1 MMHQRKGKKII
12 IYFFIL
18 ILFGS
23 INNIKINDFK
33 FKKIKNIYISGLNDL
48 ENKIIMSDIKS
59 LNLNNIFFINENE
72 INTIMNKNTL
82 IEKFNIFKKYPSALE
97 IKIEKTNFLATIT
110 QNDKTFLVGSNGKLS
125 SSNLSTTELPH
136 IFGKPNIQEF
146 LKFKRIIDQS
156 NISYSQIKNLYFF
169 QSKRW
174 DLELENNI
182 VIKLPKTH
190 IKKSLEETFI
200 FLNEDKFKNI
210 KIVDARVKNQIII
223 NE

>member
-23 INNIKINDFK
+23 INNIQISDFK
-33 FKKIKNIYISGLNDL
+33 FKKIKNVYISGLNDL

-72 INTIMNKNTL
+72 INRIMNKNTL

-110 QNDKTFLVGSNGKLS
+110 QNDKTFLVGSNGKFS
-125 SSNLSTTELPH
+125 EH
-136 IFGKPNIQEF
+136 QEMNC
-146 LKFKRIIDQS
+146 I
-156 NISYSQIKNLYFF
+156 
-169 QSKRW
+169 
-174 DLELENNI
+174 
-182 VIKLPKTH
+182 H
-190 IKKSLEETFI
+190 
-200 FLNEDKFKNI
+200 
-210 KIVDARVKNQIII
+210 
-223 NE
+223 